1 MIGTAD
7 TIARREPLGQIW
19 GRSALPALLGLVLP
33 LVMLTLAEGSGLWGR
48 LALIAAV
55 VLALQ
60 LAFAVL
66 RRHSVDLHGLVT
78 AIIIALAVPA
88 EAPLYQLVLGTAF
101 GVLIGEQVFGGR
113 GRSFLHPAVVALAFL
128 TFSFAD
134 QDYRTGPDL
143 AAWTLL
149 PALLLMVA
157 SDQAAWRLLLAAA
170 GTLLLLA
177 AVAGNAQPWTA
188 LAPGGVLMVLLY
200 LAADPVAS
208 ASTNPGRWAYG
219 ALLGLLASL
228 FGQVGPGFGAMVF
241 AALLGAIFAP
251 LLDRLVIIAHQLV
264 EERRHG

>member
-7 TIARREPLGQIW
+7 SIARREPLGQIW
-19 GRSALPALLGLVLP
+19 GRSTLPALLGLVLP
-33 LVMLTLAEGSGLWGR
+33 LISLGLAEGAGLWLR
-48 LALIAAV
+48 LAPVLAV

-60 LAFAVL
+60 LAFALL
-66 RRHSVDLHGLVT
+66 RRHPFDLHGLVT
-78 AIIIALAVPA
+78 AVIIVLAAPA
-88 EAPLYQLVLGTAF
+88 EAPLYQLLLGTAF
-101 GVLIGEQVFGGR
+101 GVVIGEQVFGGR

-149 PALLLMVA
+149 PALVLLVA
-157 SDQAAWRLLLAAA
+157 SGQAAWRILLAAA
-170 GTLLLLA
+170 CVTLVLQW
-177 AVAGNAQPWTA
+177 VAGNNAPWSV
-188 LAPGGVLMVLLY
+188 LMPGGVLLALLY

-241 AALLGAIFAP
+241 ATLLGAIFAP
-251 LLDRLVIIAHQLV
+251 LLDRLVILG
-264 EERRHG
+264 HGFLKEQHHG